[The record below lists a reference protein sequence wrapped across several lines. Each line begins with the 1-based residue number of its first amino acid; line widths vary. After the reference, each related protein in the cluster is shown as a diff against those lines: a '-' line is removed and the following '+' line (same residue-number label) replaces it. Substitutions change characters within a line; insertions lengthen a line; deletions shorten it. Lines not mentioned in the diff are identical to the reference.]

1 MNVSLLINND
11 KSSKNYYLFNLLVIK
26 LFPSPQQEQ
35 SKHKLFIGE
44 LAYVEFLI
52 ISCWLFSSQ

>member
-1 MNVSLLINND
+1 MNMSLLINND
-11 KSSKNYYLFNLLVIK
+11 KSSKNYYLVNLLVIK
-26 LFPSPQQEQ
+26 LFPSRQQEQ